1 MLSMLAKLA
10 QIASAK
16 QLANKHTF
24 VSQLYVSSLP
34 LPVQHLIT
42 DISVPICAGPPSIV
56 INFQSSLGVTTSPA
70 ERCNPSH
77 HAHQDDCER
86 NLEPQRATNPSQCDL
101 YPISPR
107 IGNQA
112 RTHFDEPHCSSQ
124 PPCQQVGAIEKTET
138 KQQYRHEGCPGPK
151 YMNACPV
158 FQFGVVMQHRRSPIY
173 RHLCLNLQTRH

>member
-1 MLSMLAKLA
+1 MLAKLA

-24 VSQLYVSSLP
+24 VNQLYVSSLP

-86 NLEPQRATNPSQCDL
+86 NLEPQRATNPSQGAVRNVVGIRC
-101 YPISPR
+101 
-107 IGNQA
+107 
-112 RTHFDEPHCSSQ
+112 
-124 PPCQQVGAIEKTET
+124 GAISGNMK
-138 KQQYRHEGCPGPK
+138 
-151 YMNACPV
+151 V
-158 FQFGVVMQHRRSPIY
+158 SFQAARSIG
-173 RHLCLNLQTRH
+173 